1 MEQLYKSLAVVFLWS
16 RQAGQP
22 GYAIGIVYMYLT
34 GPSFRWGHLQQASTH
49 QPCSSF
55 CPGLI
60 ILNYVFID
68 PASLIGIAN
77 NMGPI
82 TTRFLCNITDLQ
94 FRNNVDSYPIQTS

>member
-1 MEQLYKSLAVVFLWS
+1 MEQLYKSLAVVFFYGPG
-16 RQAGQP
+16 QAGQP

-34 GPSFRWGHLQQASTH
+34 GPFLSGGDIYTAGFYNN

-68 PASLIGIAN
+68 PASLIGIA
-77 NMGPI
+77 
-82 TTRFLCNITDLQ
+82 
-94 FRNNVDSYPIQTS
+94 Y